1 MNTYVLSFKEIDKTR
16 LMVVGG
22 KGLNLGELSKI
33 EEIKVPEG
41 FCVTTKPVACFYHQ
55 NSTRAR
61 HPISSLSESLVLYF
75 ARHKE
80 SIFLAYL

>member
-33 EEIKVPEG
+33 EEIKVLKV
-41 FCVTTKPVACFYHQ
+41 FVLLL
-55 NSTRAR
+55 R
-61 HPISSLSESLVLYF
+61 PIKIPLKTIRRLKLYL
-75 ARHKE
+75 K
-80 SIFLAYL
+80 S

>member
-33 EEIKVPEG
+33 EEIKYL
-41 FCVTTKPVACFYHQ
+41 K
-55 NSTRAR
+55 
-61 HPISSLSESLVLYF
+61 VLCY
-75 ARHKE
+75 
-80 SIFLAYL
+80 Y